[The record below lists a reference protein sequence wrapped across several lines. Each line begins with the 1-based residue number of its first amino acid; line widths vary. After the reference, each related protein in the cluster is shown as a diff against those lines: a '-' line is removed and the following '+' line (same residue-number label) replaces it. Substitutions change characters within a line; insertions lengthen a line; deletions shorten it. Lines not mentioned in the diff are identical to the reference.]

1 MTTTEI
7 IAQVISIVAMAFN
20 ILSYQRKTQR
30 GIITFQLFGS
40 SLFAISFLMLGSV
53 MGMLMNIVGMTRAA
67 VYRERERLHSDHIL
81 WLVFFAVLSLTTY
94 ILSFTVFGTEP
105 SVRNLIVELL
115 PAIAMIVSTTSFR
128 MKSGRAIRRL
138 GLINSPA
145 WLIYNIFAFSIGAIL
160 CETIS
165 LVSII
170 VGIFR
175 FDIKGKD

>member
-7 IAQVISIVAMAFN
+7 IAQVISIAAMAFN

-30 GIITFQLFGS
+30 GIITFQFFGS
-40 SLFAISFLMLGSV
+40 SLFAISFLMLGSM
-53 MGMLMNIVGMTRAA
+53 MGMLMNIVSMVRAA

-81 WLVFFAVLSLTTY
+81 WLLFFIALSVVTY
-94 ILSFTVFGTEP
+94 ILNFTVFGTEP
-105 SVRNLIVELL
+105 STKSLIVEFL
-115 PAIAMIVSTTSFR
+115 PVVGMTASTVSFR
-128 MKSGRAIRRL
+128 MKEARAIRFL

-165 LVSII
+165 LISII
-170 VGIFR
+170 VGILR
-175 FDIKGKD
+175 FDLKRNE

>member
-1 MTTTEI
+1 MTTIEI
-7 IAQVISIVAMAFN
+7 IAQVVSIAAMAFN

-30 GIITFQLFGS
+30 GIITFQFFGS
-40 SLFAISFLMLGSV
+40 GLFAVSFLMLGSV
-53 MGMLMNIVGMTRAA
+53 MGMLMNIVCVARAI

-81 WLVFFAVLSLTTY
+81 WLFFFIALSVTTY

-105 SVRNLIVELL
+105 SAKNLIVEFL
-115 PAIAMIVSTTSFR
+115 PVIGMSVSTVSFR
-128 MKSGRAIRRL
+128 MKGGRAIRFL

-165 LVSII
+165 LISIV

-175 FDIKGKD
+175 FDLKRNG